1 MKMRSRRRLAAFLA
15 LLLTVAAAGAGW
27 PGRQTLAADEAI
39 EAQAPG
45 FPVTVNGVSVH
56 PGNGVYPLLY
66 KEMTYLPLTPEY
78 SQALGLE
85 VTRGA
90 DGGLSIGQGTPQ
102 GRRPELDAK
111 EEKTAETGAPGPL
124 KGSRPT
130 YPIRVNGQSIHNDT
144 EPYPLLEFG
153 GVPYM
158 PMTWRFARTE
168 LGLLI
173 DWSPQTGFSIV
184 SPQKKVLHKIV
195 FDDEQYYYAET
206 VPSGLVQ
213 VDKGLTANPVRTDGQ
228 KEAAV
233 RQQAQA
239 AAWGQPFT
247 ADPQAAVTVEGDS
260 VRYEGSE
267 LLSLKPY
274 KEKADNFF
282 AQRPEYEYQGID
294 VQGQVMKLG
303 EHLRLA
309 AVSISYL
316 KHIPAPYTPYEHR
329 LFVLRNGTAAEVP
342 GMQQLPTRVL
352 GNADGSWW
360 IVSEVAERLTS
371 STPNVNGEAVLL
383 KADGTMI
390 DWNGEWGVKDID
402 VIRAESGG
410 SLIVKAYNDRY
421 KTYYDSYV
429 PLLSEQKEWYGR
441 IHPDGTSEPLAAYDG
456 TGKGYVDQEGRLIV
470 VDRKMNR
477 IADLT
482 DGRSRLWWDY
492 ELQELLP

>member
-1 MKMRSRRRLAAFLA
+1 MIMRSRRRLAAFLG
-15 LLLTVAAAGAGW
+15 LLLTVGAACAGW
-27 PGRQTLAADEAI
+27 PERQALAAGEAI

-45 FPVTVNGVSVH
+45 FPVTVNGVSVR
-56 PGNGVYPLLY
+56 PGSGVSPLLY
-66 KEMTYLPLTPEY
+66 REMTYLPLTPEY
-78 SQALGLE
+78 SQALGIT

-90 DGGLSIGQGTPQ
+90 DGSLSVEQGSPQ
-102 GRRPELDAK
+102 GRRLELNEEVAK
-111 EEKTAETGAPGPL
+111 RAEAGAQEPQ
-124 KGSRPT
+124 KGIRPT
-130 YPIRVNGQSIHNDT
+130 YPIRLNGQSIHNDT

-173 DWSPQTGFSIV
+173 DWSPEAGFSIV

-195 FDDEQYYYAET
+195 YDDEQYYYAET

-213 VDKGLTANPVRTDGQ
+213 IDKKLTGNPDRTDGQ

-239 AAWGQPFT
+239 LAWGQPFA
-247 ADPQAAVTVEGDS
+247 ADPQAAVTVDGDS
-260 VRYEGSE
+260 VRYAGNE

-274 KEKADNFF
+274 KEKAADFF

-294 VQGQVMKLG
+294 VQGRVMKLD
-303 EHLRLA
+303 EHLQLA
-309 AVSISYL
+309 AVSVSYL

-329 LFVLRNGTAAEVP
+329 LFVLRDQAATEVP

-352 GNADGSWW
+352 GNPDGSWW
-360 IVSEVAERLTS
+360 IVSEAAEPLTS
-371 STPNVNGEAVLL
+371 RTPNVNGEALLL

-421 KTYYDSYV
+421 KTYYDSHV

-441 IHPDGTSEPLAAYDG
+441 IHPDGTSEPLAVYDG

-477 IADLT
+477 IVDLT
-482 DGRSRLWWDY
+482 KGRSRLWWDY
-492 ELQELLP
+492 ELEELLP